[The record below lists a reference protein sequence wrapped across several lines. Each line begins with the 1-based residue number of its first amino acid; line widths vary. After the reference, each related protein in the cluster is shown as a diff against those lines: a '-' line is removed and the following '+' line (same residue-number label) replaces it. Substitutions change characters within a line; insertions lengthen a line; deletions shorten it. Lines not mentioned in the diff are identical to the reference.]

1 MNMLILNNS
10 LLNSLSKLKSE
21 ILAELK
27 LEKFDK
33 VTSESQSAIFYS
45 YND

>member
-10 LLNSLSKLKSE
+10 LLNSLSKLNSE
-21 ILAELK
+21 ISAELE

-33 VTSESQSAIFYS
+33 VISES
-45 YND
+45 